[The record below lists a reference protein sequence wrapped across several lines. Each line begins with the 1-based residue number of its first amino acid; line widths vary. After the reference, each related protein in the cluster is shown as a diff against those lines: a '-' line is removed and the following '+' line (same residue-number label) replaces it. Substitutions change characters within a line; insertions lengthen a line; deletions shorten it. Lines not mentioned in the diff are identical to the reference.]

1 MRKLDLLMSWWSWT
15 FWTDF
20 ILVQTVSL
28 VICPSRNKTKRQ
40 TTWLGSK
47 YFDINIQA
55 LNTLYVGKLRTKTC
69 LGLDLR
75 VYEVFQTLLKVI
87 QVKNQ
92 EHTCCKR
99 LN

>member
-47 YFDINIQA
+47 YFDINI
-55 LNTLYVGKLRTKTC
+55 
-69 LGLDLR
+69 
-75 VYEVFQTLLKVI
+75 
-87 QVKNQ
+87 
-92 EHTCCKR
+92 
-99 LN
+99 